1 MLKDIKIE
9 AIVSSLE
16 DYIAWNTERD
26 SNPFFKVRATK
37 GKEILAIVKNEP
49 NNQGYHDDMVETI
62 YNIYQECR
70 RDTTGS
76 MHSNGNLS
84 FEDTFYYIYSVLV
97 NQNKMEQIMYRY
109 VSPIISI
116 YKNEPEK
123 AMKMVLTEIYNSKKF
138 SSNMEKIKELKTVL
152 NYLMKFI

>member
-1 MLKDIKIE
+1 MLKDIKTE

-49 NNQGYHDDMVETI
+49 NNQGFHDDMIEAI

-70 RDTTGS
+70 RNVYGS
-76 MHSNGNLS
+76 CNSGLS

-138 SSNMEKIKELKTVL
+138 SSNMEKIKELKIIL